1 MQKIFIYNL
10 LNDYIFFLAERPKSN
25 EVDADKAQFA
35 KQGSLVVTIDLP
47 CPTYSNKGQLD
58 GFFYE
63 LQISELKTP
72 TV

>member
-25 EVDADKAQFA
+25 EVDIDKAQFA